1 MLQEFSSTLNTGIQ
15 YLPVDSMH
23 TSLQLFSQSHCDNSI
38 RHGHY
43 LGNNPLPQDKLAQ
56 MSREDWEKIVLLGP
70 SPPGTEQAQRV
81 RENPLLPPSSAAF

>member
-1 MLQEFSSTLNTGIQ
+1 LNTGIQ

-56 MSREDWEKIVLLGP
+56 MSREDWEKIDLWAPLPRALSKPSVLGKILYCH
-70 SPPGTEQAQRV
+70 PPQQPFRP
-81 RENPLLPPSSAAF
+81 RPLRL